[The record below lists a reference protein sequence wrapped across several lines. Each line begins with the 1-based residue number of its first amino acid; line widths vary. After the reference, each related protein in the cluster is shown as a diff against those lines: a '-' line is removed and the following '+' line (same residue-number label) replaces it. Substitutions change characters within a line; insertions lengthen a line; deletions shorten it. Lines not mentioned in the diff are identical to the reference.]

1 MVELLTIV
9 YVMGFTTFMA
19 TLHCSYLNA
28 TCKWIKGHDYKKL
41 TMIKYILKLKLACS
55 LNGM

>member
-9 YVMGFTTFMA
+9 YVMGSTTFMA

-28 TCKWIKGHDYKKL
+28 TCK
-41 TMIKYILKLKLACS
+41 
-55 LNGM
+55 